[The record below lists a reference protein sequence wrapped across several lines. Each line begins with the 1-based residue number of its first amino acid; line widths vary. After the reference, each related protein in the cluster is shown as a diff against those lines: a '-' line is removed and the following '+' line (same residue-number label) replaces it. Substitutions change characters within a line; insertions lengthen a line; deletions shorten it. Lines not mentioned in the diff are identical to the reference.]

1 MRTKKKKNHSAR
13 EKNRNS
19 QKSVKSVRL
28 MGVGVYGGKVM
39 LHEVMRERSQSWH
52 VIGSTVDL
60 IVCPPRQ
67 LLSAGEYFVDL

>member
-1 MRTKKKKNHSAR
+1 
-13 EKNRNS
+13 
-19 QKSVKSVRL
+19 